1 MISGDSTSMASAFPF
16 LAAAGLASRSS
27 FLLHDFSKGFQS
39 YNNRIPTTNAMLDMQ
54 TQSILN
60 MFRSAQ
66 QQHQNL
72 IEVRNKEPLQW

>member
-1 MISGDSTSMASAFPF
+1 MASAFPF

-27 FLLHDFSKGFQS
+27 FSQHDFSKGFQS
-39 YNNRIPTTNAMLDMQ
+39 YNNRIPATNAMLDLQ
-54 TQSILN
+54 THTILN

-72 IEVRNKEPLQW
+72 TEVRN

>member
-27 FLLHDFSKGFQS
+27 FSQHDLSKGFQS
-39 YNNRIPTTNAMLDMQ
+39 YNNRVPATNSMLDLHTQ
-54 TQSILN
+54 TILN

-72 IEVRNKEPLQW
+72 IEVRK